1 METLPV
7 IVPGALFSM
16 EIDIPIIK
24 RNIIR
29 KVLYSHKEL
38 PRYQHALE
46 ILFCAVNG
54 YEPINGYISDIED
67 AGYRELYTKILEKVN
82 ELRAGLPSTNNT
94 SNTCE

>member
-1 METLPV
+1 MKTLPV
-7 IVPGALFSM
+7 IGPGALFSM

-29 KVLYSHKEL
+29 EVLDSHKEL

-54 YEPINGYISDIED
+54 YKPINGYISGIED

-82 ELRAGLPSTNNT
+82 ELKAGLPSANNTNNT
-94 SNTCE
+94 SE

>member
-16 EIDIPIIK
+16 KIDI
-24 RNIIR
+24 
-29 KVLYSHKEL
+29 

-54 YEPINGYISDIED
+54 YEPIDGYISDIED
-67 AGYRELYTKILEKVN
+67 AGYRELYTKILKKVN

>member
-16 EIDIPIIK
+16 KIDIPIIK

-29 KVLYSHKEL
+29 EVLYSHKEL

-54 YEPINGYISDIED
+54 YEPIDRYISDIED
-67 AGYRELYTKILEKVN
+67 AGYRELYAKILEKVK
-82 ELRAGLPSTNNT
+82 ELRAGLPSANNT
-94 SNTCE
+94 SK

>member
-1 METLPV
+1 MKTLPV
-7 IVPGALFSM
+7 IGPGALFSM
-16 EIDIPIIK
+16 KIDIPIIK

-29 KVLYSHKEL
+29 EVLYSHKEL

-54 YEPINGYISDIED
+54 YEPINGYISGIED

-82 ELRAGLPSTNNT
+82 KLRADLPNANNT
-94 SNTCE
+94 SNTSE

>member
-7 IVPGALFSM
+7 IVPGALFSN
-16 EIDIPIIK
+16 ENRYSYYK

-54 YEPINGYISDIED
+54 YEPINGYISGIED

>member
-1 METLPV
+1 M
-7 IVPGALFSM
+7 PGVLFSM
-16 EIDIPIIK
+16 KIDIPIIK
-24 RNIIR
+24 RNIIHE
-29 KVLYSHKEL
+29 VLYSHKEL

-82 ELRAGLPSTNNT
+82 ELRAGFPSANNT
-94 SNTCE
+94 SE

>member
-16 EIDIPIIK
+16 KIGIPIIR
-24 RNIIR
+24 RNFIR

-38 PRYQHALE
+38 PRYKHALE

-54 YEPINGYISDIED
+54 YKPIDGYISGIED
-67 AGYRELYTKILEKVN
+67 VGYRELYNPLA
-82 ELRAGLPSTNNT
+82 ELI
-94 SNTCE
+94 

>member
-1 METLPV
+1 MK
-7 IVPGALFSM
+7 
-16 EIDIPIIK
+16 IDIPIIK

-38 PRYQHALE
+38 PWYQHALE

-54 YEPINGYISDIED
+54 YEPINGYISGIED

-82 ELRAGLPSTNNT
+82 ELRVGLPSANNTNNT
-94 SNTCE
+94 SE

>member
-16 EIDIPIIK
+16 KIDIPID
-24 RNIIR
+24 
-29 KVLYSHKEL
+29 
-38 PRYQHALE
+38 
-46 ILFCAVNG
+46 
-54 YEPINGYISDIED
+54 GYISDIED
-67 AGYRELYTKILEKVN
+67 AGYRELYTKILKKVN

>member
-16 EIDIPIIK
+16 KIDIPIIK

-29 KVLYSHKEL
+29 EVLYSHKEL

-54 YEPINGYISDIED
+54 Y
-67 AGYRELYTKILEKVN
+67 
-82 ELRAGLPSTNNT
+82 
-94 SNTCE
+94 

>member
-1 METLPV
+1 MKTLPV
-7 IVPGALFSM
+7 IGPGALFSM
-16 EIDIPIIK
+16 KIDIPIIK

-29 KVLYSHKEL
+29 EVLYSHKEL

-54 YEPINGYISDIED
+54 YEPINGYISGIED

-82 ELRAGLPSTNNT
+82 KLRADLPSANNT
-94 SNTCE
+94 SNTSE

>member
-16 EIDIPIIK
+16 KIDIPIIK

-29 KVLYSHKEL
+29 EVLYSHKEL

-46 ILFCAVNG
+46 ILFCAVVTILFSAT
-54 YEPINGYISDIED
+54 PILSAVFQPI
-67 AGYRELYTKILEKVN
+67 K
-82 ELRAGLPSTNNT
+82 
-94 SNTCE
+94 

>member
-16 EIDIPIIK
+16 KIDIPIIK

-29 KVLYSHKEL
+29 EVLYSHKEL

-54 YEPINGYISDIED
+54 YEPIDGYISDIED
-67 AGYRELYTKILEKVN
+67 AGYRELYTKIYE
-82 ELRAGLPSTNNT
+82 ELAKKRQNLDK
-94 SNTCE
+94 